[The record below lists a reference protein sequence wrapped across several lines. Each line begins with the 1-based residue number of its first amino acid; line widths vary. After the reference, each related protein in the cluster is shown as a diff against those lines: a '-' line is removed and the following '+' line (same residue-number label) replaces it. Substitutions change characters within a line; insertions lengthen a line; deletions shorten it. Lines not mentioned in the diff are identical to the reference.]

1 VKVLRLLYQWGM
13 VSMAGMDMDMV
24 TDTIRRTIDR
34 HTGQIDLIDLVLNI
48 LLENRIDQLLCHPDR
63 LQGHLDHRWVD
74 QQ

>member
-1 VKVLRLLYQWGM
+1 
-13 VSMAGMDMDMV
+13 MAGMDMDMV
-24 TDTIRRTIDR
+24 TDTIRRTIDL
-34 HTGQIDLIDLVLNI
+34 HTDQIDLVLNI